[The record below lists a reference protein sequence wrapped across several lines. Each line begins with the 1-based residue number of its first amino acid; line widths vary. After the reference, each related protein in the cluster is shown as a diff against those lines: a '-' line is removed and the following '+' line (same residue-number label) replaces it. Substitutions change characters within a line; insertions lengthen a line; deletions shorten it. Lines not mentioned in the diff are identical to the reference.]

1 MTNCKRLHV
10 RIDSIQVNKSES
22 YGFFGEPGASAE
34 WRMNFTVQDQSK
46 SWNSDYVRDKTN
58 YVIGY
63 DFFVDLSPSQTV
75 SIRAS
80 GFEHDDSSANDV
92 LPYAEVT
99 QKPADNWNIGATYS
113 VSSQSD
119 EDFQYTV
126 YYSIKCA
133 QAVIKPRR

>member
-1 MTNCKRLHV
+1 MATCKRLHV
-10 RIDSIQVNKSES
+10 RIDSIQVTKSES
-22 YGFFGEPGASAE
+22 YGFWGEPGASAE
-34 WRMNFTVQDQSK
+34 WRMNFIVQDQSR
-46 SWNSDYVRDKTN
+46 SWNRDYVRDQTN
-58 YVIGY
+58 YGIGY

-92 LPYAEVT
+92 LPSAEVT
-99 QKPADNWNIGATYS
+99 HKPANKWNIGATYS
-113 VSSQSD
+113 VSCQSD

-133 QAVIKPRR
+133 ES